1 MQRESDLK
9 VWKMVDINKL
19 VRENVIKLI
28 PYSSARDDFNG
39 KTGIFLDAN
48 ENPYGTMNR
57 YPDPYQ
63 RELKSGISKIKGI
76 KEEQIFLGNGS
87 DEIIDLCFRIFCNP
101 GIDKALTF
109 TPTYGMYTVSAA
121 VNDIEMVKVPLMDD
135 FQIDLKQAEP
145 CFSDKNLKL
154 VFICSPNNPTANS
167 MNFNDIEYIIRKF
180 NGIVV
185 IDEAYIDFSEKTSFI
200 KLINDYPNLIVMQT
214 FSKALGLAG
223 VRIGLAI
230 TNPAIVQYF
239 NKMKPPYNISVINQ
253 KAALRKLT
261 QIDQF
266 RNQVLK
272 IKKERVRLS
281 AVLSK
286 MKIIEKVYPSD
297 ANFLLVKV
305 KNADYIYNTLV
316 NNDIIIRN
324 RSKIVDNCL
333 RITIGKRSENDKL
346 IYALNELD
354 HLI

>member
-1 MQRESDLK
+1 
-9 VWKMVDINKL
+9 MVDINKL

-28 PYSSARDDFNG
+28 PYSSARDDFKG
-39 KTGIFLDAN
+39 KTGIFMDAN
-48 ENPYGTMNR
+48 ENPYGTLNR

-63 RELKSGISKIKGI
+63 RELKAGISKIKGI

-87 DEIIDLCFRIFCNP
+87 DEIIDLCFRVFCNP

-109 TPTYGMYTVSAA
+109 TPTYGMYPVSAS
-121 VNDIEMVKVPLMDD
+121 VNDIEMITVPLKKE
-135 FQIDLKQAEP
+135 FQIDLKKAEL

-167 MNFNDIEYIIRKF
+167 MNFNDIEYIITKF
-180 NGIVV
+180 SGIVV
-185 IDEAYIDFSEKTSFI
+185 IDEAYIDFSEKASFI
-200 KLINDYPNLIVMQT
+200 KLIDSYPNLIVMQT

-223 VRIGLAI
+223 VRIGMAF

-239 NKMKPPYNISVINQ
+239 NKMKPPYNISAINQ

-266 RNQVLK
+266 KRQVIS

-286 MKIIEKVYPSD
+286 IKIVEKVYPSD

-316 NNDIIIRN
+316 NKNIIIRN

-346 IYALNELD
+346 IYAFNELD